1 MVCDVCSMMNLL
13 ETSAAYY
20 RTDPAPALTLT
31 WEEIWNRLT
40 LVAMNLCV
48 RKVQC
53 RSRITK
59 GVSSLSNRAC
69 GHFFVAPLVSGVP
82 KLLRKVTVSS

>member
-1 MVCDVCSMMNLL
+1 MINLL
-13 ETSAAYY
+13 ETSAAYC

-53 RSRITK
+53 LQESPKVYHLYQTVHVVTFLLPLGLWCAKAFKKIYLRS
-59 GVSSLSNRAC
+59 
-69 GHFFVAPLVSGVP
+69 
-82 KLLRKVTVSS
+82 